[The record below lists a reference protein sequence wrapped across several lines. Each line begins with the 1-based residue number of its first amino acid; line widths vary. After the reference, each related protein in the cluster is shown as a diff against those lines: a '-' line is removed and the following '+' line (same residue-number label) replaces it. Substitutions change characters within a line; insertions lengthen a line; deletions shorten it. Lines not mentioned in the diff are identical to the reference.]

1 VAVAQLRPDTSTT
14 LVVNV
19 GSSSMKLRWLD
30 GAEHVCSTCDLGP
43 EPDDREFEHALG
55 RGAPPTVVVHR
66 IVHGGPDLHEAAVV
80 DDAVLHRLE
89 QASRLAPLHN
99 PPALHLLRRLLARLP
114 DATHIV
120 CLDTAFHATMPDAA
134 STYAVPE
141 GWRSSLGVRRYGF
154 HGLSHAHASRRA
166 AEMLGR
172 PVDGLRMVTAHLGAG
187 ASLAAVVDGRSV
199 DTTMGFTPLEGLVM
213 ATRSGDLDPG
223 AVLWVQQRLG
233 LSASDVEDVLNH
245 RSGLSALSGSSGD
258 VRVLLAARAE
268 GDAGAASAL
277 AVYLHRLRKGVA
289 AMAAAAGGI
298 DALVFTG
305 GVGENEATIRLECCD
320 GLAFLGIG
328 IDPERNAGAAAD
340 DLDVTASRSPV
351 RVLVVHAREDLEM
364 VRQARRVL
372 SSSPAGA

>member
-1 VAVAQLRPDTSTT
+1 VAHLRSATSTT
-14 LVVNV
+14 LVVNL
-19 GSSSMKLRWLD
+19 GSSSVKLRWLD
-30 GAEHVCSTCDLGP
+30 GAERVTASRDLGP
-43 EPDDREFEHALG
+43 EPDDAEIQRTLDRNASP
-55 RGAPPTVVVHR
+55 AVVVHR
-66 IVHGGPDLHEAAVV
+66 IVHGGPDLHGAAIV

-89 QASRLAPLHN
+89 EASQLAPLHN

-114 DATHIV
+114 DATHVV

-134 STYAVPE
+134 KTYAVPDE
-141 GWRSSLGVRRYGF
+141 WRSS
-154 HGLSHAHASRRA
+154 
-166 AEMLGR
+166 
-172 PVDGLRMVTAHLGAG
+172 LGAG

-223 AVLWVQQRLG
+223 ALLWAQRRLG
-233 LSASDVEDVLNH
+233 LSASEVEDVLNH
-245 RSGLSALSGSSGD
+245 RSGLSALSGSNGD
-258 VRVLLAARAE
+258 VRVLLEARAE
-268 GDAGAASAL
+268 GDSRATSAL

-289 AMAAAAGGI
+289 SMAAAADGI

-305 GVGENEATIRLECCD
+305 GVGENEAAIRLECCD
-320 GLAFLGIG
+320 GLSFLGLG
-328 IDPERNAGAAAD
+328 IDPERNAGAGTD
-340 DLDVTASRSPV
+340 DLDVTASRSSV